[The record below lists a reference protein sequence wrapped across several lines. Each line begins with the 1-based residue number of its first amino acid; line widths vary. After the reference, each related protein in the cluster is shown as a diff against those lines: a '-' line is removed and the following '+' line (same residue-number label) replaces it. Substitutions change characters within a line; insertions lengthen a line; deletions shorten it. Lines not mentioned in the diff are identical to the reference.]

1 MATKTRKFSLW
12 TFADRFEGDKVVWII
27 LLMLCLISIVCMFSS
42 TSRLLKGDTTR
53 LDLVREQAILVGA
66 GLVVIIIMYNIRNI
80 KVFRWCSMV
89 FGFSVPFLLL
99 LLLDL
104 RIRIPNVIEAI
115 YVNGA
120 YRILQVGSLQIHV
133 FEVVKVAMVLYL
145 AWALDAFRKGE
156 LKGARLS
163 PLWKKILYIYA
174 PFLIIFVMILPGG
187 NSSAV
192 FIGGIMFLVI
202 LLGGGNFKDLLVLFT
217 AGILIIGACYGIYKA
232 SDGEYMERI
241 GTAISRVSE
250 PDWEEMFL
258 DSRPGT
264 DEYQKALDK
273 LLDNPQ
279 KPSLKWGFK
288 LSKIDIFLDGIDPD
302 RIPLKY
308 VPILFRSLK
317 IGSLMPT
324 GNVIT
329 IDLLDRIVGNS
340 PGYTMQYLEGN
351 NLSNAES
358 LALIEKWEE
367 IFKQNKEH
375 ILKKRYY
382 KNKYFGKKVAN

>member
-241 GTAISRVSE
+241 GTAIFGPR
-250 PDWEEMFL
+250 
-258 DSRPGT
+258 
-264 DEYQKALDK
+264 EY
-273 LLDNPQ
+273 
-279 KPSLKWGFK
+279 
-288 LSKIDIFLDGIDPD
+288 
-302 RIPLKY
+302 
-308 VPILFRSLK
+308 
-317 IGSLMPT
+317 
-324 GNVIT
+324 
-329 IDLLDRIVGNS
+329 
-340 PGYTMQYLEGN
+340 
-351 NLSNAES
+351 
-358 LALIEKWEE
+358 
-367 IFKQNKEH
+367 
-375 ILKKRYY
+375 
-382 KNKYFGKKVAN
+382 